1 MGGGKT
7 SLQEIFSNTVCMFTC
22 GPGPKT
28 EVGSLSAFVEGVCL
42 CRAGIQQYTDEL
54 RDCYVDRGPYFIEC
68 EENKQ
73 KCMQWLLHS
82 IVHQR
87 GTSKCLNMVNSMG
100 LWRQRIIKSLDQD
113 ILSDIPE
120 LSFLGGQKIPK
131 VIVSRSIAPKDNA
144 KGNGGIHGFYRSSQ

>member
-1 MGGGKT
+1 MGDQGGKT
-7 SLQEIFSNTVCMFTC
+7 SLQEIFSSGVCMFTC

-82 IVHQR
+82 VVHQR
-87 GTSKCLNMVNSMG
+87 DTFDSTSNRYIQVFKHGEFYG
-100 LWRQRIIKSLDQD
+100 LVEATNNQKLRSGYSFGYTGVKSLRWAKDTQGY
-113 ILSDIPE
+113 
-120 LSFLGGQKIPK
+120 SFQVYCPQ
-131 VIVSRSIAPKDNA
+131 R
-144 KGNGGIHGFYRSSQ
+144 